1 MQNKRIVITGING
14 FVGHHLAQKL
24 FNSNVDVIGIGQDQN
39 VAAELTDIVSE
50 YHSANLV
57 EQWPEINNV
66 DAIIHLAG
74 LAAVGPSFDSPQ
86 LYINANSSMVTNM
99 CEYYV
104 KQEKKPRIVSVSSG
118 AIYDSHQD
126 MPITEESKIGLSS
139 PYAVSK
145 VLTENQCQYYSARGL
160 ECVVVR
166 PFNHIGP
173 GQGKGFILPDFFAR
187 LSDAS
192 ESATIKVGNI
202 NTKRDYT
209 DVRDIVEAYSRIA
222 LAPKLAHSLYNVCSG
237 KSVSGQDIL
246 NTLKSAVDKPD
257 VQFEIDPSLIRPT
270 DAMDI
275 YGDASRLRDELGWQP
290 TFSIDKTIAD
300 FVSNAQA
307 KLN

>member
-1 MQNKRIVITGING
+1 MKKRIVITGVNG

-24 FNSNVDVIGIGQDQN
+24 SANNIDVIGVGRDES
-39 VAAELTDIVSE
+39 VAPELTDIVTE
-50 YHSANLV
+50 YHAANLI
-57 EQWPEINNV
+57 EQWPEISNV

-74 LAAVGPSFDSPQ
+74 LAAVGPSFDNPQ
-86 LYINANSSMVTNM
+86 LYINANSAMVTNM
-99 CEYYV
+99 CEFYT
-104 KQEKKPRIVSVSSG
+104 KQEKKPRIISVSSG
-118 AIYDSHQD
+118 AIYGPHQEL
-126 MPITEESKIGLSS
+126 PITENSAIGLSS

-173 GQGKGFILPDFFAR
+173 GQGKGFILPDFFNR
-187 LSDAS
+187 LSEADT
-192 ESATIKVGNI
+192 SATIRVGNI
-202 NTKRDYT
+202 NSKRDYT
-209 DVRDIVEAYSRIA
+209 DVRDIVDAYSRIA

-237 KSVSGQDIL
+237 KSISGQDIL
-246 NTLKSAVDKPD
+246 SILKRAVNKPD

-290 TFSIDKTIAD
+290 TYSIDKTIAD
-300 FVSNAQA
+300 FVSDAQA
-307 KLN
+307 KL